1 MRMQYVSGSLS
12 PPRIIR
18 AWVRGYVLGMH
29 TPIIII
35 ITSECRAL
43 WGEPEQA
50 IVDVGD
56 DCLRVT
62 NRYSGAGVPA

>member
-1 MRMQYVSGSLS
+1 MSVHNYVTQVF
-12 PPRIIR
+12 IIN
-18 AWVRGYVLGMH
+18 WLFYCNIPTYVKY
-29 TPIIII
+29 IA

>member
-1 MRMQYVSGSLS
+1 MGVIHYV
-12 PPRIIR
+12 RN
-18 AWVRGYVLGMH
+18 H
-29 TPIIII
+29 CTII

>member
-1 MRMQYVSGSLS
+1 MASTARVRRILSSRRSL
-12 PPRIIR
+12 RVYIR
-18 AWVRGYVLGMH
+18 LKAGRGLR
-29 TPIIII
+29 TI